1 MRPFLL
7 TLAFGLVLALV
18 VHCPGERT
26 APPSSTGG
34 SVVEKPGLTLPEGC
48 ADRGTCTADYLSYPK
63 RAARWSAPI
72 TEEQLEAALDKI
84 EGPNDSVT
92 PDSPRGEE
100 LRRVLTEAMNIGH
113 LLDGLDERTLE
124 FSRYPL
130 PPIGDVQQERLV
142 LSDPYVGRFSALLLR
157 PGSEVPLPAVIA
169 YPGHSEGINKHRDDR
184 YGLSLARRGYVVLIL
199 DPRANDSD
207 EHESQVARELL
218 LAGFPFIGLRVYEIL
233 LGRKFLRALNTVD
246 TRNIGLYGH
255 SGGSVAGNLVVRLDN
270 GFSAYVSDLFS
281 TYGIVQEREDGLLGD
296 ETSPQLYY
304 WHPRIE
310 DLDTALSPTL
320 MEPYGFEDGPE
331 RMFRFF
337 EQHLSG

>member
-1 MRPFLL
+1 MRLFFL
-7 TLAFGLVLALV
+7 TMALVLGCTVLV
-18 VHCPGERT
+18 RCAD
-26 APPSSTGG
+26 APPAPRSSGAGRVIET
-34 SVVEKPGLTLPEGC
+34 PGLTLPEGC
-48 ADRGTCTADYLSYPK
+48 MDRGSCTADYLSYPK
-63 RAARWSAPI
+63 RATRWAAPI

-92 PDSPRGEE
+92 PDAPRDAE
-100 LRRVLTEAMNIGH
+100 LRRVLIDALNIGH
-113 LLDGLDERTLE
+113 LLDGLAERPLE

-130 PPIGDVQQERLV
+130 PPIDGIKQERLV
-142 LSDPYVGRFSALLLR
+142 LSDPYVGRFGALLLQ
-157 PGSEVPLPAVIA
+157 PEPDGLSPAIVA
-169 YPGHSEGINKHRDDR
+169 HPGHSEGTNKHRDER
-184 YGLSLARRGYVVLIL
+184 HGLALAKRGYVVLIL

-233 LGRKFLRALNTVD
+233 LARKLIQSLDTVNT
-246 TRNIGLYGH
+246 RHIGLYGH